1 MCQCAN
7 VQIQIRTVIFF
18 SCDLLLFYA
27 VRLNLDI
34 IGVRLIIFH
43 SRETFVNSELGAVIV
58 NNRFHFF
65 LEKK

>member
-1 MCQCAN
+1 MN
-7 VQIQIRTVIFF
+7 DSKSVILYCYF
-18 SCDLLLFYA
+18 
-27 VRLNLDI
+27 NI